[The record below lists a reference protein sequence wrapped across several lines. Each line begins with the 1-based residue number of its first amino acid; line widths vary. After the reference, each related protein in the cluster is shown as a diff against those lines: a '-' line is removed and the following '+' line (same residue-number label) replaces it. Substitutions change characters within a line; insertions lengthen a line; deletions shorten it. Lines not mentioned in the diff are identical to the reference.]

1 MTGDLPRSGAIRD
14 GSHLFPIRVYYEDTD
29 AAGLVYYAN
38 HLKYAER
45 ARTELLRL
53 GGFEPE
59 RLRQETGM
67 LFVVRHC
74 SADYR
79 AAARLDDDLVV
90 ATRVTGTGGA
100 TLDLAQEIRRGADVL
115 VALDFRIACL
125 GRTGRTQ
132 RLPAALRA
140 ALEEFTATQRPLGND
155 AAKPKTSGVIAQ
167 HAR

>member
-1 MTGDLPRSGAIRD
+1 MTADLPRSGAVRD
-14 GSHLFPIRVYYEDTD
+14 GAHYFPVRIYYEDTD

-45 ARTELLRL
+45 ARTELLRAA
-53 GGFEPE
+53 GFSQE

-67 LFVVRHC
+67 VFVVRHC

-90 ATRVTGTGGA
+90 ATRVTGVGAA
-100 TLDLAQEIRRGADVL
+100 TLDLAQEIRRGEDVL

-125 GRTGRTQ
+125 GRTGRPQ
-132 RLPAALRA
+132 RLPHALRA
-140 ALEEFTATQRPLGND
+140 ALDEFG
-155 AAKPKTSGVIAQ
+155 AARKPRHDNGSKSKTSGVIAR
-167 HAR
+167 HAH

>member
-1 MTGDLPRSGAIRD
+1 MTVDLPRSGAIRD
-14 GSHLFPIRVYYEDTD
+14 GAHRFPVRVYYEDTD

-45 ARTELLRL
+45 ARTELLRAA
-53 GGFEPE
+53 GFEQE

-67 LFVVRHC
+67 VFVVRHC
-74 SADYR
+74 TADYR

-90 ATRVTGTGGA
+90 ATRVVGVGAA
-100 TLDLAQEIRRGADVL
+100 TLDLAQEIRRGADLL
-115 VALDFRIACL
+115 VALEFRIACL
-125 GRTGRTQ
+125 GRAGRPQ
-132 RLPAALRA
+132 RLPPALRA
-140 ALEEFTATQRPLGND
+140 ALEEFTAARRPSRNN